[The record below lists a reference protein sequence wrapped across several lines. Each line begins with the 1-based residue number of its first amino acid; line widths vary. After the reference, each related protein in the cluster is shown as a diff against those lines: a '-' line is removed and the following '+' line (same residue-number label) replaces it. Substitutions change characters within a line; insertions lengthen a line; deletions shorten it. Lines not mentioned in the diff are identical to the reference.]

1 MLEQFLQKSVK
12 EGKFVEAELAKQRIA
27 QLKNVQDKKMVENV
41 KSKQKQ
47 EKESLENTQ
56 KEELN
61 KFNVEKDKQ
70 LYELSSKFQ
79 NEQKALEARHE
90 REINDLI
97 SQFRAVSAGEP
108 LKPSA
113 DLIEL
118 NRRLEFYVKQQE

>member
-1 MLEQFLQKSVK
+1 MLQQFLQKSAK

-27 QLKNVQDKKMVENV
+27 QLKNVQDKKMVESV
-41 KSKQKQ
+41 KSRQKQ
-47 EKESLENTQ
+47 EKETLETTQ

-61 KFNVEKDKQ
+61 KFNIEKDKQ

-79 NEQKALEARHE
+79 NEQKALEAKHE
-90 REINDLI
+90 REINEFI
-97 SQFRAVSAGEP
+97 SQFREASAGEP

-118 NRRLEFYVKQQE
+118 NRRMEFYVKQQE